1 MLDLIIIGA
10 GGFGREMH
18 TLLGDVFTSETHRFK
33 GFLADRTN
41 PRETKLGP
49 ILATPEAYQP
59 TATDRFLLAIG
70 DMEPRHRISESLAQR
85 GGLFVSYIHPTAFI
99 ARTATIGRGAV
110 IYPYATV
117 SNEAQLDDHVHL
129 NYYASVGHNAKVGCC
144 CLLAP
149 YATLNGFSILEEDV
163 YVSTHATV
171 VVGQRVGARSK
182 ISANSAVM
190 RDVPT
195 DSMVFG
201 VPGRVTKRLV
211 NRATKRPDGAG

>member
-10 GGFGREMH
+10 GGFGCELH
-18 TLLGDVFTSETHRFK
+18 ALLWDVFASDTHRFK
-33 GFLADRTN
+33 GFLADQTN
-41 PRETKLGP
+41 PRATRLGP
-49 ILATPEAYQP
+49 ILASPDAYQP

-70 DMEPRHRISESLAQR
+70 DIEARRRTSQSLAQR
-85 GGLFVSYIHPTAFI
+85 GGQFASYTHPTAMI
-99 ARTATIGRGAV
+99 ARTATIGQGAV

-129 NYYASVGHNAKVGCC
+129 NYYASVGHDAKVGRY

-149 YATLNGFSILEEDV
+149 YATLNGFCVLEEDV

-201 VPGRVTKRLV
+201 VPGRVTKRMV
-211 NRATKRPDGAG
+211 KPRSMPP

>member
-10 GGFGREMH
+10 GGFGHELHAM
-18 TLLGDVFTSETHRFK
+18 LWDVFTSKSHRFK
-33 GFLADRTN
+33 GFLADQTD
-41 PRETKLGP
+41 PRATRLGP
-49 ILATPEAYQP
+49 ILATPEAYEP
-59 TATDRFLLAIG
+59 AETDRILLAIG
-70 DMEPRHRISESLAQR
+70 DMEARRRISESLAQR
-85 GGLFVSYIHPTAFI
+85 GGQFASYIHPTAFI
-99 ARTATIGRGAV
+99 VRTATIGVGAV

-117 SNEAQLDDHVHL
+117 SNEAQLDNHVHL

-149 YATLNGFSILEEDV
+149 YATLNGFSVLEEDV

-201 VPGRVTKRLV
+201 VPGRVTKRMV
-211 NRATKRPDGAG
+211 K